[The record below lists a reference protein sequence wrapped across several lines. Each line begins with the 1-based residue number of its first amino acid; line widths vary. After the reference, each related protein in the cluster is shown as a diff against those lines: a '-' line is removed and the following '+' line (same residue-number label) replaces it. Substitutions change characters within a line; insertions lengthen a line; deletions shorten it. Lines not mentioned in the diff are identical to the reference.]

1 MSLQTLTPDQPLVIR
16 TYQMGI
22 RFNGSKEERRVL
34 EKEANQRVKG
44 LQVRQDDILQD
55 KNAINAAMGI
65 SRLFPDQW
73 RGLTVRA
80 IQQTTKNYSNIADSA
95 YYWLTIASKGAVN
108 REKKILELFQL
119 LQQWNEQAIEWLIF
133 GRSPR
138 VENTLAHRWTA
149 KRIYAIN
156 FLTST
161 RWQLNKFCHSSL
173 KFNSTL
179 PSISQHEIEKSI
191 QIYHRLKHQEYSS
204 KHISKTAKTFLNA
217 LDLINTNRTIVAP
230 YLTSWINIPQ
240 TSRWKSLKKL
250 SVAIVEV
257 LGMKKR
263 RLFSALRS
271 IIVFALSPYIGKNVS
286 KVIQKTNPEQLS
298 SFPYMKRKKGRIP
311 IILLMNKDHL
321 ILRPGNSLQMTELAQ
336 KEGKFDLG
344 FILKGFSCINGT
356 LIFSSK
362 VRTYLQRGAKIKV
375 LIVRSSSAPSYK
387 LRVSVVLEGTSSV
400 FMSTRLINSYIKTI
414 KVKKA
419 KALGL
424 DINRLGEHML
434 AFSSKVNLPDDFN
447 LLIDRYEK
455 LSSVV
460 IPQLSYS
467 LSVKSKIK
475 NPYDFVKTKGELVR
489 VYHKRKK
496 ILKAIKDL
504 VPHFIAA
511 VIIKSGCKVLYIE
524 NLRSDPRGTR
534 GALAKAIYNM
544 PDEINLFEKAVGLA
558 SSLLGYEVKLM
569 KVDPRNTSRF
579 HNGCGGTIQ
588 RSTKSYDIAQCKKC
602 GKTVN
607 THINAARNIKDKG
620 EKNSNSTTSPFPHTR
635 GMDSISTKST

>member
-1 MSLQTLTPDQPLVIR
+1 MSLQTLIPDQPLVIR

-22 RFNGSKEERRVL
+22 RFNGSKEERRAL

-44 LQVRQDDILQD
+44 LQVRQDDILHD
-55 KNAINAAMGI
+55 KNAISAAMGI
-65 SRLFPDQW
+65 SRLFPNQW

-95 YYWLTIASKGAVN
+95 YYWLTIASKGAINKENKVMDF
-108 REKKILELFQL
+108 FQL
-119 LQQWNEQAIEWLIF
+119 LQQWNDQSIEWLIF

-138 VENTLAHRWTA
+138 VENALVHRWNA
-149 KRIYAIN
+149 KRIYVIN
-156 FLTST
+156 LLTST

-179 PSISQHEIEKSI
+179 PSMSQQEVEQSI
-191 QIYHRLKHQEYSS
+191 QTCHNLMQKEYSS
-204 KHISKTAKTFLNA
+204 KYISKPAKTFLNT
-217 LDLINTNRTIVAP
+217 LKLINDNRTVVAP

-240 TSRWKSLKKL
+240 TSRWRSLKKL
-250 SVAIVEV
+250 SATIVEA
-257 LGMKKR
+257 LGMKNR

-271 IIVFALSPYIGKNVS
+271 IIVFALSPQIGKNVS
-286 KVIQKTNPEQLS
+286 KVIQKTNPELLIPSPFMQ
-298 SFPYMKRKKGRIP
+298 RKKGRIP

-321 ILRPGNSLQMTELAQ
+321 ILRPGNSLQMTELAL
-336 KEGKFDLG
+336 KRGKFDLG
-344 FILKGFSCINGT
+344 FILQGFPRINGT

-362 VRTYLQRGAKIKV
+362 VQTYLQRGAKIKV
-375 LIVRSSSAPSYK
+375 LVVRSGSAPSYK

-400 FMSTRLINSYIKTI
+400 FMSTRLVNSYIKKI
-414 KVKKA
+414 KVKKT

-434 AFSSKVNLPDDFN
+434 AFSSKVSLPDEFN

-475 NPYDFVKTKGELVR
+475 NSYDFVKTKGELVR

-524 NLRSDPRGTR
+524 NLRSDPRGAR

-544 PDEINLFEKAVGLA
+544 PDEMNLFEKAVSLA
-558 SSLLGYEVKLM
+558 SSLLGYEVQLK

-588 RSTKSYDIAQCKKC
+588 RSPKSYDIAQCKKC

-607 THINAARNIKDKG
+607 THINAAKNIRDKG
-620 EKNSNSTTSPFPHTR
+620 EKYSNLTIVPFPHTR

>member
-1 MSLQTLTPDQPLVIR
+1 
-16 TYQMGI
+16 MGI
-22 RFNGSKEERRVL
+22 RFHGSKEERRVL

-65 SRLFPDQW
+65 SRLFPNQW

-108 REKKILELFQL
+108 REKKAMELFKL
-119 LQQWNEQAIEWLIF
+119 LQQWNDQAIEWLIF

-138 VENTLAHRWTA
+138 VENTLIHRWKA
-149 KRIYAIN
+149 KRIYVIN

-161 RWQLNKFCHSSL
+161 RWQLDKFCHSSL

-179 PSISQHEIEKSI
+179 PSITQQAVEQSI
-191 QIYHRLKHQEYSS
+191 QIYHKLKHQEYSS
-204 KHISKTAKTFLNA
+204 KNISKTAKTFLNA
-217 LDLINTNRTIVAP
+217 LNLLNSNRKVVAP
-230 YLTSWINIPQ
+230 YLTSWINISQ

-250 SVAIVEV
+250 SRTIVEA

-271 IIVFALSPYIGKNVS
+271 MIVFALSPHIGKNVS
-286 KVIQKTNPEQLS
+286 KIIQKTNPEQLIPS
-298 SFPYMKRKKGRIP
+298 PFMKRNKGRIP

-321 ILRPGNSLQMTELAQ
+321 ILRPGNSVQMTELAQ

-344 FILKGFSCINGT
+344 FILQGFPRINGT

-375 LIVRSSSAPSYK
+375 LVVRSSSAPSYK
-387 LRVSVVLEGTSSV
+387 LRVSVVLEGSSNV
-400 FMSTRLINSYIKTI
+400 FMSTQLIANLSKKI
-414 KVKKA
+414 KVRKSCS
-419 KALGL
+419 LGI
-424 DINRLGEHML
+424 DVNRLGEHMIS
-434 AFSSKVNLPDDFN
+434 FSTKVNLPDRLC
-447 LLIDRYEK
+447 LLVERYET
-455 LSSVV
+455 LSNDV
-460 IPQLSYS
+460 IPKLSYS
-467 LSVKSKIK
+467 LNIKGKLKNSTDYVKNS
-475 NPYDFVKTKGELVR
+475 GELAR
-489 VYHKRKK
+489 VYQKRKSL
-496 ILKAIKDL
+496 LKEIKGFI
-504 VPHFIAA
+504 PHFIAA
-511 VIIKSGCKVLYIE
+511 VIVKSNCRTLSIE
-524 NLRSDPRGTR
+524 NLNSDPRGTR

-544 PDEINLFEKAVGLA
+544 PDETNLFEKAVNLA
-558 SSLLGYEVKLM
+558 SHVLKAKVKLIQ
-569 KVDPRNTSRF
+569 VDPRNTSKF

-607 THINAARNIKDKG
+607 THINAARNIRDKG
-620 EKNSNSTTSPFPHTR
+620 EKNSNLTIVPFPHTR